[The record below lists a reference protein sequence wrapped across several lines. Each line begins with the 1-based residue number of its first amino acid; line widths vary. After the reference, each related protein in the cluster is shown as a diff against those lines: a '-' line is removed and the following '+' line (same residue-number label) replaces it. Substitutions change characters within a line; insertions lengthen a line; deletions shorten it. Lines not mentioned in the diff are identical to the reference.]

1 MDNYFT
7 IIERK
12 LLYMAYY
19 FTSKIRRRIGV
30 NIKKAREEQRLKQ
43 VEVAVDAGLNTSYYG
58 KIERGLINPSLKI
71 LYRIIKALKVDSAD
85 ILPF

>member
-1 MDNYFT
+1 
-7 IIERK
+7 
-12 LLYMAYY
+12 MAYY
-19 FTSKIRRRIGV
+19 FTPKIRRKIGT
-30 NIKKAREEQRLKQ
+30 NIKRIRKKQGLKQ

-71 LYRIIKALKVDSAD
+71 LYRIIKALKVNSSD